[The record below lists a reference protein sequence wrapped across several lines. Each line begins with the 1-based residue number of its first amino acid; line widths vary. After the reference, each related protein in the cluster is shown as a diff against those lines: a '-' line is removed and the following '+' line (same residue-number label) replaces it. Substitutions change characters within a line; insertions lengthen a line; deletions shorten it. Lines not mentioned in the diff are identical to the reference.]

1 MRFFAYL
8 CAECKT
14 LFENNKNDIQPMKF
28 VIQSTELYARLQIL
42 GRVIASKNNL
52 PILDGILLRPKAA
65 RSS

>member
-1 MRFFAYL
+1 
-8 CAECKT
+8 
-14 LFENNKNDIQPMKF
+14 MKF

-52 PILDGILLRPKAA
+52 PILDGILLRHKAA